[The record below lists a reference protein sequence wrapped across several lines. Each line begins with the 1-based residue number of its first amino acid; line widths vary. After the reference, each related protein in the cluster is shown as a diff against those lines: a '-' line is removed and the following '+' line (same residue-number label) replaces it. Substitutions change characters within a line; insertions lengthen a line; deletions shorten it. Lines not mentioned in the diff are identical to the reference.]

1 MRKIRNVFSLVVSV
15 VLSSCAHGPVTATS
29 PDKKPDIS
37 PEKPPAEKNNSTSG
51 SQIFILPNNQR
62 QDGTCACAFN
72 CSFGCRP
79 YSAQDEAFNEKL
91 MLKKI
96 EEGRLE
102 DEVSRER
109 IKTSLRYR
117 NIKNGPPPYP
127 SFERNGSIYACAGNC
142 GPNVRAYQ
150 RRVKIWERA
159 MDKWRARHPK
169 EAKELA
175 EEERAEN
182 AAANMSVNEINKQMN
197 DLYND
202 ERKTGQGK

>member
-1 MRKIRNVFSLVVSV
+1 
-15 VLSSCAHGPVTATS
+15 
-29 PDKKPDIS
+29 
-37 PEKPPAEKNNSTSG
+37 
-51 SQIFILPNNQR
+51 
-62 QDGTCACAFN
+62 
-72 CSFGCRP
+72 
-79 YSAQDEAFNEKL
+79 